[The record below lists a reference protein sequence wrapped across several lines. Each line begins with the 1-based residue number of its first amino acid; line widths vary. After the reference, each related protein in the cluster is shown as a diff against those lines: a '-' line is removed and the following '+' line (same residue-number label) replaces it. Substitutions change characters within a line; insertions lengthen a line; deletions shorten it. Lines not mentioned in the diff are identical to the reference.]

1 MMLANFPARWRSL
14 MGTILLVV
22 GTLAIPAIATAPQP
36 PNLVVSKLNGKPMNV
51 LYVTRSS
58 DCRRQV
64 FNQRVLV
71 RCYPG
76 LKPTLVVRP
85 MSGGTQEGVLTCVN

>member
-14 MGTILLVV
+14 IGTTLLVV
-22 GTLAIPAIATAPQP
+22 GTLAIPAIATAPAP
-36 PNLVVSKLNGKPMNV
+36 PSLVVSKLNGKQINV

-58 DCRRQV
+58 D
-64 FNQRVLV
+64 RVLV

-76 LKPTLVVRP
+76 LKPTIVVRS
-85 MSGGTQEGVLTCVN
+85 MSGGTQEGVLTCGK